1 MKHVKTKN
9 SFIFIKLNKIIK
21 KKEKHQN
28 KLKLILFL
36 ATCFSLRT
44 RRKNCP
50 PFNHLAK
57 CQFAS
62 PHKNNQQSLLWQIPF
77 APLPIFSFFFQIQ
90 KKIFKYLSH
99 KSNKKS
105 FI

>member
-1 MKHVKTKN
+1 MKHVKTKY
-9 SFIFIKLNKIIK
+9 SFIFIKLNQITK

-36 ATCFSLRT
+36 ATGFSLRT

-50 PFNHLAK
+50 PFDHLAK

-62 PHKNNQQSLLWQIPF
+62 PHKKNQQSLLWQIPF
-77 APLPIFSFFFQIQ
+77 APLPIFSFFFKF
-90 KKIFKYLSH
+90 KKYI
-99 KSNKKS
+99 
-105 FI
+105 